1 MAENLDFFNIYIMGM
16 METCFQ
22 LYFLAKFL
30 KKKMWP
36 PFYFLFAVGAVII
49 NEFIPSGTMIGFV
62 VFALLISICGAF
74 ACHANFKDSLLYAIL
89 IAEIML
95 LCNGIIGSLMS
106 LPYPWLPAFFHETGN
121 IAAMLI
127 CEAAS
132 FLLSGFCYYI
142 VYRYFSRDDLYPV
155 DDRYPVDDLYP
166 ADDLCS
172 ADAPDTAMG
181 MQQMFLIFVPILM
194 IFIMSNYINA
204 IEYDFQFEILADK
217 GPAGHFFSHGQMLV
231 MYLLG
236 LASLFCILFSYKKLQ
251 QIFRLSTEIS
261 LLEQQEHSLNQYVE
275 EAKTHYD
282 ETRSFRHDIRN
293 HISVVKKLLQNGKL
307 EEAAAYMEDLDDM
320 AEKMSFPCSTNNPVV
335 DILVGNKLGIAKSM
349 GIDVDCSLLLPYP
362 CGVRDIDICIV
373 LSNALDNAIHAAKS
387 LDAGMGKYIR
397 VSGRIQGDFLMMEIR
412 NSFHGKGAFKK
423 GTGLSNVKKVAER
436 YGGAMSI
443 ETQENIFVLHVL
455 LIIPQHP
462 ESSTQQMD

>member
-1 MAENLDFFNIYIMGM
+1 MGAGNMAEYLDFFNIYIMGVV
-16 METCFQ
+16 ETSFQ
-22 LYFLAKFL
+22 IYFLAKIL
-30 KKKMWP
+30 KKKIWSP
-36 PFYFLFAVGAVII
+36 IYFLFTAGAVII
-49 NEFIPSGTMIGFV
+49 NEFIPSGTIIGFV
-62 VFALLISICGAF
+62 VFVLLISICGAF
-74 ACHANFKDSLLYAIL
+74 ACHANFKASLLYATL
-89 IAEIML
+89 TTEIML
-95 LCNGIIGSLMS
+95 FCSGIVNSLMS
-106 LPYPWLPAFFHETGN
+106 LPYPWMPAFFHETGN

-127 CEAAS
+127 CETAS

-155 DDRYPVDDLYP
+155 D
-166 ADDLCS
+166 
-172 ADAPDTAMG
+172 APDTTMG

-194 IFIMSNYINA
+194 IFIMGNYINA

-231 MYLLG
+231 MYFLG

-275 EAKTHYD
+275 EAKTRYD
-282 ETRSFRHDIRN
+282 ETKSFRHDIRN
-293 HISVVKKLLQNGKL
+293 HIAVVKKLLQGGKL
-307 EEAAAYMEDLDDM
+307 EEAVSYIEDMDDM

-362 CGVRDIDICIV
+362 CSLRDIDICIV
-373 LSNALDNAIHAAKS
+373 LSNALDNAIQAVKN
-387 LDAGMGKYIR
+387 LGAGTEKYIH
-397 VSGRIQGDFLMMEIR
+397 VSGRIQGDFLMMEIE

-423 GTGLSNVKKVAER
+423 GTGLSNVKKVAEK

-443 ETQENIFVLHVL
+443 EIQENVFALHVL
-455 LIIPQHP
+455 LIISQHP
-462 ESSTQQMD
+462 VNSSQQMD

>member
-1 MAENLDFFNIYIMGM
+1 MGADNMAKYLDFFNIYIMGVI
-16 METCFQ
+16 EASFYV
-22 LYFLAKFL
+22 YFLSKFL
-30 KKKMWP
+30 KKKIWP
-36 PFYFLFAVGAVII
+36 PFYFLFGVGVVIAG
-49 NEFIPSGTMIGFV
+49 EFIPNGTIAGFV
-62 VFALLISICGAF
+62 VFVLLLSICGAF
-74 ACHANFKDSLLYAIL
+74 VCHANFKASLLYATL
-89 IAEIML
+89 TMEIML
-95 LCNGIIGSLMS
+95 LCSGIVNSLMS
-106 LPYPWLPAFFHETGN
+106 LPYPWLPAFFHEPGN
-121 IAAMLI
+121 VAAMLI

-155 DDRYPVDDLYP
+155 D
-166 ADDLCS
+166 ALCP
-172 ADAPDTAMG
+172 ADAPDTTMG

-217 GPAGHFFSHGQMLV
+217 GPAGHFFSHGQMLA
-231 MYLLG
+231 MYFLG

-261 LLEQQEHSLNQYVE
+261 LLEQQEHSLTQYVE

-282 ETRSFRHDIRN
+282 ETKSFRHDIRN
-293 HISVVKKLLQNGKL
+293 HIAVVKNLLRSGKL
-307 EEAAAYMEDLDDM
+307 EEAVSYMEDMDDM

-335 DILVGNKLGIAKSM
+335 DILVGNKLGIAKGM

-362 CGVRDIDICIV
+362 CSLRDIDICIV
-373 LSNALDNAIHAAKS
+373 LSNALDNAIQAVKK
-387 LDAGMGKYIR
+387 LDDSIEKYIR
-397 VSGRIQGDFLMMEIR
+397 VSGRIQGDFLMMEIE

-423 GTGLSNVKKVAER
+423 GTGLSNVKKVAEK

-443 ETQENIFVLHVL
+443 ETQENVFILHVL
-455 LIIPQHP
+455 LIIPQR
-462 ESSTQQMD
+462 S

>member
-1 MAENLDFFNIYIMGM
+1 MAANLDFFNIYIMGM
-16 METCFQ
+16 METSFQ

-30 KKKMWP
+30 KRKMWP
-36 PFYFLFAVGAVII
+36 PFYFLFAACAVII

-62 VFALLISICGAF
+62 MFALLISICGAF
-74 ACHANFKDSLLYAIL
+74 ACHANFKASLLYATL
-89 IAEIML
+89 TTEIML
-95 LCNGIIGSLMS
+95 LCSGIVNSLMS

-121 IAAMLI
+121 IAAMLL

-132 FLLSGFCYYI
+132 VLLSGFCYYI

-275 EAKTHYD
+275 EAKTRYD

-362 CGVRDIDICIV
+362 CGVRDIDICIFNQAFGN
-373 LSNALDNAIHAAKS
+373 LPKS
-387 LDAGMGKYIR
+387 LLYFSQD
-397 VSGRIQGDFLMMEIR
+397 RI
-412 NSFHGKGAFKK
+412 KK
-423 GTGLSNVKKVAER
+423 PS
-436 YGGAMSI
+436 Y
-443 ETQENIFVLHVL
+443 F
-455 LIIPQHP
+455 
-462 ESSTQQMD
+462 

>member
-1 MAENLDFFNIYIMGM
+1 MDEYLDFFNVYIMGVI
-16 METCFQ
+16 ETSFQ
-22 LYFLAKFL
+22 IYFLAKIL

-36 PFYFLFAVGAVII
+36 PFYFLFAVGAVIVG
-49 NEFIPSGTMIGFV
+49 EFISGGTIVDFV
-62 VFALLISICGAF
+62 VFVLLISICGAF
-74 ACHANFKDSLLYAIL
+74 ACHANFKASLLYGTL
-89 IAEIML
+89 TTEIML
-95 LCNGIIGSLMS
+95 LCSGIVNSLMS

-142 VYRYFSRDDLYPV
+142 VYRYFSMD
-155 DDRYPVDDLYP
+155 
-166 ADDLCS
+166 ALCP

-231 MYLLG
+231 MHFLG

-251 QIFRLSTEIS
+251 QNFRLSTEIS
-261 LLEQQEHSLNQYVE
+261 LMEQEEHSLNRYVE
-275 EAKTHYD
+275 EAKARYD
-282 ETRSFRHDIRN
+282 ETKSFRHDIRN
-293 HISVVKKLLQNGKL
+293 HIAVVKNLLRSGKL
-307 EEAAAYMEDLDDM
+307 TEAVSYMEDMDDM

-349 GIDVDCSLLLPYP
+349 GIDADCSLLLPYP
-362 CGVRDIDICIV
+362 CDIKDIDICIV
-373 LSNALDNAIHAAKS
+373 LSNALDNAIHAVKS
-387 LDAGMGKYIR
+387 LDAGIEKYIR
-397 VSGRIQGDFLMMEIR
+397 VSGRIQGDFLMIEVE
-412 NSFHGKGAFKK
+412 NSFHGKDTFKK
-423 GTGLSNVKKVAER
+423 GTGLSNVKKVAEK

-443 ETQENIFVLHVL
+443 ETQENKFVLHVL
-455 LIIPQHP
+455 LILSKHP
-462 ESSTQQMD
+462 EGIPQQMD

>member
-1 MAENLDFFNIYIMGM
+1 MAEYLDFFNIYIMGVV
-16 METCFQ
+16 ETSFQ
-22 LYFLAKFL
+22 IYFLAKIL
-30 KKKMWP
+30 KKKIWSP
-36 PFYFLFAVGAVII
+36 IYFLFTAGAVII
-49 NEFIPSGTMIGFV
+49 NEFIPSGTIIGFV
-62 VFALLISICGAF
+62 VFVLLISICGAF
-74 ACHANFKDSLLYAIL
+74 ACHANFKASLLYATL
-89 IAEIML
+89 TTEIML
-95 LCNGIIGSLMS
+95 FCSGIVNSLMS
-106 LPYPWLPAFFHETGN
+106 LPYPWMPAFFHETGN

-127 CEAAS
+127 CETAS

-155 DDRYPVDDLYP
+155 D
-166 ADDLCS
+166 
-172 ADAPDTAMG
+172 APDTTMG

-194 IFIMSNYINA
+194 IFIMGNYINA

-231 MYLLG
+231 MYFLG

-275 EAKTHYD
+275 EAKTRYD
-282 ETRSFRHDIRN
+282 ETKSFRHDIRN
-293 HISVVKKLLQNGKL
+293 HIAVVKKLLQGGKL
-307 EEAAAYMEDLDDM
+307 EEAVSYIEDMDDM

-362 CGVRDIDICIV
+362 CSLRDIDICIV
-373 LSNALDNAIHAAKS
+373 LSNALDNAIQAVKN
-387 LDAGMGKYIR
+387 LGAGTEKYIR
-397 VSGRIQGDFLMMEIR
+397 VSGRIQGDFLMMEIE

-423 GTGLSNVKKVAER
+423 GTGLSNVKKVAEK

-443 ETQENIFVLHVL
+443 EIQENVFALHVL
-455 LIIPQHP
+455 LIISQHP
-462 ESSTQQMD
+462 VNSSQQMD

>member
-1 MAENLDFFNIYIMGM
+1 MAEYLDFFNIYIMGVI
-16 METCFQ
+16 EISFQ
-22 LYFLAKFL
+22 VFFLAKIL
-30 KKKMWP
+30 KKKIWP
-36 PFYFLFAVGAVII
+36 PFYFLFGAGAVIPGA
-49 NEFIPSGTMIGFV
+49 FIPNSTLVGFV
-62 VFALLISICGAF
+62 VFVLLISICGTF
-74 ACHANFKDSLLYAIL
+74 VCHANFKVSLLYATL
-89 IAEIML
+89 TTEIML
-95 LCNGIIGSLMS
+95 LCSGIVSSLMS
-106 LPYPWLPAFFHETGN
+106 LPYPWLPAFFHEPGN

-217 GPAGHFFSHGQMLV
+217 GPAGHFFSHGQMLA
-231 MYLLG
+231 MYFLG

-251 QIFRLSTEIS
+251 QSFRLGTEIS

-275 EAKTHYD
+275 EAKTRYD
-282 ETRSFRHDIRN
+282 ETKSLRHDIRN
-293 HISVVKKLLQNGKL
+293 HIAVVKKLLQNGKL
-307 EEAAAYMEDLDDM
+307 EEAITYMEDLDDM

-349 GIDVDCSLLLPYP
+349 GIDVDCFLLLPYP
-362 CGVRDIDICIV
+362 CGIRDIDICIV
-373 LSNALDNAIHAAKS
+373 LSNALDNAIHAVKS
-387 LDAGMGKYIR
+387 LDAGMEKYIR
-397 VSGRIQGDFLMMEIR
+397 VSGRIQGDFLMMEIQ
-412 NSFHGKGAFKK
+412 NSFQGKGAFKK
-423 GTGLSNVKKVAER
+423 GTGLSNVKKVAEK

-443 ETQENIFVLHVL
+443 ETQENVFVLHVL

>member
-1 MAENLDFFNIYIMGM
+1 MAEYLDFFNIYIVGT
-16 METCFQ
+16 METSFT
-22 LYFLAKFL
+22 LYFLAKIL

-36 PFYFLFAVGAVII
+36 SFYFLFAVGAVIT
-49 NEFIPSGTMIGFV
+49 NEFIPSGTIIGFV
-62 VFALLISICGAF
+62 VFVLLISICGAF
-74 ACHANFKDSLLYAIL
+74 ACHANFKASLLYATVIT
-89 IAEIML
+89 EIML
-95 LCNGIIGSLMS
+95 LCSGIVNSLMS

-155 DDRYPVDDLYP
+155 D
-166 ADDLCS
+166 ALCP
-172 ADAPDTAMG
+172 ADAPDTTMG

-204 IEYDFQFEILADK
+204 IEYDFQFEILVDK
-217 GPAGHFFSHGQMLV
+217 GPAGHFFSHGQMLA
-231 MYLLG
+231 MYFLG

-251 QIFRLSTEIS
+251 QNFRLSTEIS

-275 EAKTHYD
+275 EAKTCYD
-282 ETRSFRHDIRN
+282 ETKSFRHDIRN
-293 HISVVKKLLQNGKL
+293 HIAVVKKLLQNGKL
-307 EEAAAYMEDLDDM
+307 EEAITYMEDLDDM
-320 AEKMSFPCSTNNPVV
+320 AEKMSFPSSTNNPVV

-349 GIDVDCSLLLPYP
+349 GIDVGCSLLLPYP
-362 CGVRDIDICIV
+362 CGIRDIDICIV
-373 LSNALDNAIHAAKS
+373 LSNALDNAIHAVKS
-387 LDAGMGKYIR
+387 LDAGMEKYIR
-397 VSGRIQGDFLMMEIR
+397 VSGRIQGDFLMMEIQ
-412 NSFHGKGAFKK
+412 NSFHGKGVFKK

-443 ETQENIFVLHVL
+443 ETQENVFVLHVL

-462 ESSTQQMD
+462 ENSPQQMD

>member
-1 MAENLDFFNIYIMGM
+1 MAEYLDFFNIYIMGVI
-16 METCFQ
+16 ETSFQ
-22 LYFLAKFL
+22 IYFLAKIL

-36 PFYFLFAVGAVII
+36 PFYFLFAVGAVIVG
-49 NEFIPSGTMIGFV
+49 EFIPGGTIVGFV
-62 VFALLISICGAF
+62 VFVLLISICGAF
-74 ACHANFKDSLLYAIL
+74 ACHANFKASLLYATL
-89 IAEIML
+89 TTEIML
-95 LCNGIIGSLMS
+95 LCSGIVNSLMS

-155 DDRYPVDDLYP
+155 D
-166 ADDLCS
+166 ALCP
-172 ADAPDTAMG
+172 ADAPDTTMG

-204 IEYDFQFEILADK
+204 IEYDFQFEILVDK
-217 GPAGHFFSHGQMLV
+217 GPAGHFFSHGQMLA
-231 MYLLG
+231 MYFLG

-251 QIFRLSTEIS
+251 QSFRLGTEIS

-275 EAKTHYD
+275 EAKTRYD
-282 ETRSFRHDIRN
+282 ETKSFRHDIRN
-293 HISVVKKLLQNGKL
+293 HIAVVKNLLQNGKL
-307 EEAAAYMEDLDDM
+307 EEAVRYMEDLDDM

-362 CGVRDIDICIV
+362 CGIRDIDLCIV
-373 LSNALDNAIHAAKS
+373 LSNALDNAIHAVKS
-387 LDAGMGKYIR
+387 LGAGMEKYIR
-397 VSGRIQGDFLMMEIR
+397 VSGRIQGDFLMIETQ
-412 NSFHGKGAFKK
+412 NSFYGKGAFKK
-423 GTGLSNVKKVAER
+423 GTGLSNVKKVAEK

-443 ETQENIFVLHVL
+443 ETQGDVFVLHVL

-462 ESSTQQMD
+462 ESSPQQLD

>member
-1 MAENLDFFNIYIMGM
+1 MAEYLDFFNIYILGV
-16 METCFQ
+16 METFFQ
-22 LYFLAKFL
+22 LYFLAKIL
-30 KKKMWP
+30 KKKMWT
-36 PFYFLFAVGAVII
+36 PFYFLFAVGAVIT
-49 NEFIPSGTMIGFV
+49 NEFIPSGTIIGFV
-62 VFALLISICGAF
+62 VFVLLISICGAF
-74 ACHANFKDSLLYAIL
+74 ACHANFKDSILYATL
-89 IAEIML
+89 TTEIMM
-95 LCNGIIGSLMS
+95 LCSGIVNSLMS
-106 LPYPWLPAFFHETGN
+106 LQYPWLPAFFHEAGN
-121 IAAMLI
+121 IAVMLI

-132 FLLSGFCYYI
+132 SLLSVFCYCI

-155 DDRYPVDDLYP
+155 D
-166 ADDLCS
+166 ALCP

-217 GPAGHFFSHGQMLV
+217 GPAEHFFSHGQMLA
-231 MYLLG
+231 MYFLG

-251 QIFRLSTEIS
+251 QNFRLSTELS

-275 EAKTHYD
+275 EAKARYD
-282 ETRSFRHDIRN
+282 RTKSFRHDIRN
-293 HISVVKKLLQNGKL
+293 HIAVVKKLLQGGKL
-307 EEAAAYMEDLDDM
+307 EEAVSYIEDMDDM

-362 CGVRDIDICIV
+362 CSLRDIDICIV
-373 LSNALDNAIHAAKS
+373 LSNALDNAIRAVKS
-387 LDAGMGKYIR
+387 LGTATEKYIC
-397 VSGRIQGDFLMMEIR
+397 VSGRLQGDFLMMEIE
-412 NSFHGKGAFKK
+412 NSFRGNGAFKK
-423 GTGLSNVKKVAER
+423 GTGLSNINAVAEK

-443 ETQENIFVLHVL
+443 KTQENVFVLHVL
-455 LIIPQHP
+455 LIIPQHS

>member
-1 MAENLDFFNIYIMGM
+1 MAEYLDFFNRYIMGVI
-16 METCFQ
+16 ETSFQ
-22 LYFLAKFL
+22 IYFLAKIL

-49 NEFIPSGTMIGFV
+49 NDFVPASTIIGFV
-62 VFALLISICGAF
+62 VLIFLLTAYGTVICRAG
-74 ACHANFKDSLLYAIL
+74 FKHSLLYAAL
-89 IAEIML
+89 AAEIML
-95 LCNGIIGSLMS
+95 LCGGIVNSMIS

-121 IAAMLI
+121 IAAMLL

-142 VYRYFSRDDLYPV
+142 LYRYFAWDDLYPV
-155 DDRYPVDDLYP
+155 D
-166 ADDLCS
+166 ALCP
-172 ADAPDTAMG
+172 ADAPDITMG
-181 MQQMFLIFVPILM
+181 MQRMFLIFVPILM

-204 IEYDFQFEILADK
+204 IEYDFQFEILVDK
-217 GPAGHFFSHGQMLV
+217 GPAGHFFSHGQMLA
-231 MYLLG
+231 MYFLG

-251 QIFRLSTEIS
+251 QNFRLSTEIS

-275 EAKTHYD
+275 EAKTCYD
-282 ETRSFRHDIRN
+282 ETKSFRHDIRN
-293 HISVVKKLLQNGKL
+293 HIAVVKKLLQNGKL
-307 EEAAAYMEDLDDM
+307 EEAITYMEDLDDM

-349 GIDVDCSLLLPYP
+349 GIDVDYSLLLPYP
-362 CGVRDIDICIV
+362 CGIRDIDICIV
-373 LSNALDNAIHAAKS
+373 LSNALDNAIHAVKS
-387 LDAGMGKYIR
+387 LDAGMEKYIR
-397 VSGRIQGDFLMMEIR
+397 VSGRIQGDFLMIETQ

-423 GTGLSNVKKVAER
+423 GTGLSNVKKVAEK

-443 ETQENIFVLHVL
+443 ETQENVFVLHVL

>member
-1 MAENLDFFNIYIMGM
+1 MAEYLDFFNIYIMGVV
-16 METCFQ
+16 ETSFQ
-22 LYFLAKFL
+22 IYFLAKIL
-30 KKKMWP
+30 KKKIWSP
-36 PFYFLFAVGAVII
+36 IYFLFTAGAVII
-49 NEFIPSGTMIGFV
+49 NEFIPSGTIIGFV
-62 VFALLISICGAF
+62 VFVLLISICGAF
-74 ACHANFKDSLLYAIL
+74 ACHANFKASLLYATL
-89 IAEIML
+89 TTEIML
-95 LCNGIIGSLMS
+95 LCSGIVSSLMS

-142 VYRYFSRDDLYPV
+142 VYCYFSRDDLYPV
-155 DDRYPVDDLYP
+155 D
-166 ADDLCS
+166 
-172 ADAPDTAMG
+172 APDTTMG

-194 IFIMSNYINA
+194 IFIMGNYINA

-217 GPAGHFFSHGQMLV
+217 GPAGHFFSHGQMLF
-231 MYLLG
+231 MYFLG

-275 EAKTHYD
+275 EAKTRYD
-282 ETRSFRHDIRN
+282 ETKSFRHDIRN
-293 HISVVKKLLQNGKL
+293 HIAVVKKLLQGGKL
-307 EEAAAYMEDLDDM
+307 EEAVSYIEDMDDM

-362 CGVRDIDICIV
+362 CSLRDIDICIV
-373 LSNALDNAIHAAKS
+373 LSNALDNAIQAVKN
-387 LDAGMGKYIR
+387 LGTGTEKYIH
-397 VSGRIQGDFLMMEIR
+397 VSGRIQGDFLMMEIE

-423 GTGLSNVKKVAER
+423 GTGLSNVKKVAEK

-443 ETQENIFVLHVL
+443 EIQENVFALHVL
-455 LIIPQHP
+455 LIISQHP
-462 ESSTQQMD
+462 VSSSQQMD

>member
-1 MAENLDFFNIYIMGM
+1 MAEYLDFFNIYIMGVV
-16 METCFQ
+16 ETSFQ
-22 LYFLAKFL
+22 IYFLAKIL
-30 KKKMWP
+30 KKKIWSP
-36 PFYFLFAVGAVII
+36 IYFLFTAGAVII
-49 NEFIPSGTMIGFV
+49 NEFIPSGTIIGFV
-62 VFALLISICGAF
+62 VFVLLISICGAF
-74 ACHANFKDSLLYAIL
+74 ACHANFKASLLYATL
-89 IAEIML
+89 TTEIML
-95 LCNGIIGSLMS
+95 FCSGIVNSLMS
-106 LPYPWLPAFFHETGN
+106 LSYPWMPAFFHETGN

-127 CEAAS
+127 CETAS

-155 DDRYPVDDLYP
+155 D
-166 ADDLCS
+166 
-172 ADAPDTAMG
+172 APDTTMG

-231 MYLLG
+231 MYFLG

-275 EAKTHYD
+275 EAKTRYD
-282 ETRSFRHDIRN
+282 ETKSFRHDIRN
-293 HISVVKKLLQNGKL
+293 HIAVVKKLLQGGKL
-307 EEAAAYMEDLDDM
+307 EEAVSYIEDMDDM

-362 CGVRDIDICIV
+362 CSLRDIDICIV
-373 LSNALDNAIHAAKS
+373 LSNALDNAIQAVKN
-387 LDAGMGKYIR
+387 LGAGTEKYIR
-397 VSGRIQGDFLMMEIR
+397 VSGRIQGDFLMMEIE

-423 GTGLSNVKKVAER
+423 GTGLSNVKKVAEK

-443 ETQENIFVLHVL
+443 EIQENVFALHVL
-455 LIIPQHP
+455 LIISQHP
-462 ESSTQQMD
+462 VSSSQQMD

>member
-1 MAENLDFFNIYIMGM
+1 MGAGNMAEYLDFFNIYIMGVV
-16 METCFQ
+16 ETSFQ
-22 LYFLAKFL
+22 IYFLAKIL
-30 KKKMWP
+30 KKKIWSP
-36 PFYFLFAVGAVII
+36 IYFLFTAGAVII
-49 NEFIPSGTMIGFV
+49 NEFIPSGTIIGFV
-62 VFALLISICGAF
+62 VFVLLISICGAF
-74 ACHANFKDSLLYAIL
+74 ACHANFKASLLYATL
-89 IAEIML
+89 TTEIML
-95 LCNGIIGSLMS
+95 FCSGIVNSLMS
-106 LPYPWLPAFFHETGN
+106 LSYPWMPAFFHETGN

-127 CEAAS
+127 CETAS

-155 DDRYPVDDLYP
+155 D
-166 ADDLCS
+166 
-172 ADAPDTAMG
+172 APDTTMG

-194 IFIMSNYINA
+194 IFIMGNYINA

-217 GPAGHFFSHGQMLV
+217 GPAGHFFSHGQMLF
-231 MYLLG
+231 MYFLG

-275 EAKTHYD
+275 EAKTRYD
-282 ETRSFRHDIRN
+282 ETKSFRHDIRN
-293 HISVVKKLLQNGKL
+293 HIAVVKKLLQGGKL
-307 EEAAAYMEDLDDM
+307 EEAVSYIEDMDDM

-362 CGVRDIDICIV
+362 CSLRDIDICIV
-373 LSNALDNAIHAAKS
+373 LSNALDNAIQAVKN
-387 LDAGMGKYIR
+387 LGAGTEKYIR
-397 VSGRIQGDFLMMEIR
+397 VSGRIQGDFLMMEIE

-423 GTGLSNVKKVAER
+423 GTGLSNVKKVAEK

-443 ETQENIFVLHVL
+443 EIQENVFALHVL
-455 LIIPQHP
+455 LIISQHP
-462 ESSTQQMD
+462 VSSSQQMD

>member
-1 MAENLDFFNIYIMGM
+1 MAEYLDFFNIYIMGM
-16 METCFQ
+16 IETSFQ
-22 LYFLAKFL
+22 FYFMTKIL
-30 KKKMWP
+30 KKKIWP
-36 PFYFLFAVGAVII
+36 PFYFLFAVGVVII
-49 NEFIPSGTMIGFV
+49 NDFVPASTIIGFV
-62 VFALLISICGAF
+62 VLIFLLTAYGTVI
-74 ACHANFKDSLLYAIL
+74 CHADFKYSLLYAAL
-89 IAEIML
+89 AAEIML
-95 LCNGIIGSLMS
+95 LCGGIVNSMIS
-106 LPYPWLPAFFHETGN
+106 LPYPWLPVFFHETDN

-127 CEAAS
+127 SEAAS
-132 FLLSGFCYYI
+132 LALTGFCYYM
-142 VYRYFSRDDLYPV
+142 VYRYFSWDDFDPV
-155 DDRYPVDDLYP
+155 DTPE
-166 ADDLCS
+166 
-172 ADAPDTAMG
+172 TTMG
-181 MQQMFLIFVPILM
+181 MQQMVLIFIPTLM
-194 IFIMSNYINA
+194 IFIMSSYINA
-204 IEYDFQFEILADK
+204 IEYDFQFEILVDK
-217 GPAGHFFSHGQMLV
+217 GPAEHFFSHGQMLS
-231 MYLLG
+231 MYFLG

-251 QIFRLSTEIS
+251 QSFRLGTEIS

-275 EAKTHYD
+275 EAKTRYD

-397 VSGRIQGDFLMMEIR
+397 VSGRIQGDFLMMEIQ

-423 GTGLSNVKKVAER
+423 GTGLSNVKKVAEK

-443 ETQENIFVLHVL
+443 ETQENVFVLHVL